1 MHQRSVIEA
10 KRNAGFSIRSLS
22 VLKMLVG
29 VTVVGVLINI
39 DGSAH
44 RMWEGGGRLL
54 RHHNQ
59 RNMCDSCY
67 LPVVDAPMIPF
78 DGTLHKIRAHGVVV
92 FVRVCYV
99 TSVYALISVRDES
112 FLSAFVVNAY
122 RIGANRSPGLLF
134 FRNLRWGGDSIR
146 EGLLFERGLYCF
158 TCVLKVESTNTV
170 FFSQFLHQIFTVFHS
185 FFSQKLKKLVQN
197 TSMYTKKVQEKNQEN
212 VSAKKSCSF
221 KKKHQCTRKKVQENN
236 QENVSAVVALIN
248 AINITHH
255 CHRCRLA

>member
-1 MHQRSVIEA
+1 MDLTV
-10 KRNAGFSIRSLS
+10 SI
-22 VLKMLVG
+22 
-29 VTVVGVLINI
+29 
-39 DGSAH
+39 
-44 RMWEGGGRLL
+44 
-54 RHHNQ
+54 HN
-59 RNMCDSCY
+59 
-67 LPVVDAPMIPF
+67 
-78 DGTLHKIRAHGVVV
+78 
-92 FVRVCYV
+92 
-99 TSVYALISVRDES
+99 
-112 FLSAFVVNAY
+112 Y

>member
-1 MHQRSVIEA
+1 MW
-10 KRNAGFSIRSLS
+10 
-22 VLKMLVG
+22 VL
-29 VTVVGVLINI
+29 VTS
-39 DGSAH
+39 SAAAAIA
-44 RMWEGGGRLL
+44 
-54 RHHNQ
+54 
-59 RNMCDSCY
+59 DTV
-67 LPVVDAPMIPF
+67 P
-78 DGTLHKIRAHGVVV
+78 TLHLV
-92 FVRVCYV
+92 FVM
-99 TSVYALISVRDES
+99 TSTPHISNKS
-112 FLSAFVVNAY
+112 KY

-221 KKKHQCTRKKVQENN
+221 KKNINVHEKKCKKIIKKMYPLSSLLSMPSTSLITVI
-236 QENVSAVVALIN
+236 VVA
-248 AINITHH
+248 
-255 CHRCRLA
+255 